1 MGVESME
8 GAGGRPKKRQ
18 FFYGWYIVAVGFLAN
33 VASTFTLASTLS
45 VFLKPLTEDL
55 GVSRGVF
62 SLLRSG
68 ESLIGAGL
76 APVVGSL
83 VDRHG
88 GRLLM
93 TFGALVVGAGFIL
106 LSQVDE
112 FWQFAL
118 VRWSVVSVGDAFIG
132 SMIINVTIARWFI
145 RRRGRAIAISSMGIG
160 FGKVGMPIFAA
171 SLLVWLGWRLTWA
184 VFGLLTLALV
194 VGPAFSYMR
203 RRPED
208 MGLHPDGE
216 SSPPFESLS
225 SEKKRPGTSGQAA
238 SEEVVWSRRE
248 AMRTAS
254 FWLMVVI
261 IGIAS
266 VGITGLNLHIFSYV
280 TDIGHPA
287 VVAAT
292 VMSVIAFMQ
301 LTSPLFWGLLSERI
315 NVRKAVMLQF
325 LLQAAGL
332 SLAITTSHVVPLYLG
347 FFLYGA
353 GLGGNLVLPDIIW
366 ASYFG
371 RLSLGTVRG
380 LGILLTHSFAAIGPP
395 FFGFLFDITGSY
407 LLSFSLFIMALVS
420 SALLSLLL
428 RLPQKQGARFTAT
441 DTKSP

>member
-1 MGVESME
+1 ME
-8 GAGGRPKKRQ
+8 PIKEADGSQKPQ
-18 FFYGWYIVAVGFLAN
+18 FFYGWDIVAVGFLAN

-76 APVVGSL
+76 APLVGSL

-93 TFGALVVGAGFIL
+93 TFGAVVVGAGFIL

-118 VRWSVVSVGDAFIG
+118 VRWSLVSVGDAFIG
-132 SMIINVTIARWFI
+132 SMVINVTIARWFI
-145 RRRGRAIAISSMGIG
+145 RRRGRALALSSMGIG

-171 SLLVWLGWRLTWA
+171 ALLAWLGWRFTWA
-184 VFGLLTLALV
+184 AFGLVTLALV
-194 VGPAFSYMR
+194 VGPASVYMR

-208 MGLHPDGE
+208 MDLHPDGRPNPFGE
-216 SSPPFESLS
+216 SPS
-225 SEKKRPGTSGQAA
+225 SGKKPSQISRLAL
-238 SEEVVWSRRE
+238 SEEVVWSRKE
-248 AMRTAS
+248 AMRTRT
-254 FWLMVVI
+254 FWLMVFI

-266 VGITGLNLHIFSYV
+266 IGVTGLNLHVFSHV
-280 TDIGHPA
+280 TDIGHPP

-301 LTSPLFWGLLSERI
+301 LLSPLFWGFLAERI
-315 NVRKAVMLQF
+315 EVRKAAALQF
-325 LLQAAGL
+325 SIQAAGL
-332 SLAITTSHVVPLYLG
+332 FIAISTSRIGPLYLG
-347 FFLYGA
+347 FFLYGI
-353 GLGGNLVLPDIIW
+353 GLGGNMVLPDIIW
-366 ASYFG
+366 AGYFG

-380 LGILLTHSFAAIGPP
+380 LGILLTHSFSAIGPP
-395 FFGFLFDITGSY
+395 FFGFLFDLTGSY
-407 LLSFSLFIMALVS
+407 LFSFSLFILALVS
-420 SALLSLLL
+420 SAFLSLLL
-428 RLPQKQGARFTAT
+428 RPPQK
-441 DTKSP
+441 

>member
-1 MGVESME
+1 MG
-8 GAGGRPKKRQ
+8 GAGRGPEKPG
-18 FFYGWYIVAVGFLAN
+18 FFYGWYIVGVGFLAN
-33 VASTFTLASTLS
+33 VASTFALASTLS

-76 APVVGSL
+76 APMVGSL

-93 TFGALVVGAGFIL
+93 TFGALVVGAGFIV

-118 VRWSVVSVGDAFIG
+118 VRWSLVSVGDAFMG
-132 SMIINVTIARWFI
+132 SMVINVTLARWFI
-145 RRRGRAIAISSMGIG
+145 RRRGRAFALSSMGIG

-184 VFGLLTLALV
+184 AFGLLTLALV
-194 VGPAFSYMR
+194 VGPAFTYMR

-208 MGLHPDGE
+208 MGLHPDGI
-216 SSPPFESLS
+216 SNPFSESLS

-238 SEEVVWSRRE
+238 LDEVIWSRRE
-248 AMRTAS
+248 VVHNPT
-254 FWLMVVI
+254 FWFMVLTF
-261 IGIAS
+261 GIAS
-266 VGITGLNLHIFSYV
+266 VGVTGLNLHVFSYV

-301 LTSPLFWGLLSERI
+301 LVSPLFWGLLSERI
-315 NVRKAVMLQF
+315 DIRKAAMLQF
-325 LLQAAGL
+325 LIQATGL
-332 SLAITTSHVVPLYLG
+332 SLAITTNHLIPLYSG
-347 FFLYGA
+347 FFLYGI
-353 GLGGNLVLPDIIW
+353 GLGGSMVLPDIIW

-380 LGILLTHSFAAIGPP
+380 LGLLLTHSFAAVGPP
-395 FFGFLFDITGSY
+395 FFGFLFDASGSY

-420 SALLSLLL
+420 SAFLCLFF
-428 RLPQKQGARFTAT
+428 RPPQK
-441 DTKSP
+441 

>member
-1 MGVESME
+1 MGE
-8 GAGGRPKKRQ
+8 AGHGPEKPEL
-18 FFYGWYIVAVGFLAN
+18 FYGWYIVAVGFLAN
-33 VASTFTLASTLS
+33 VASTFSLASTLS

-76 APVVGSL
+76 APFVGSL

-93 TFGALVVGAGFIL
+93 TFGALVVGAGYFL
-106 LSQVDE
+106 LSRVEE

-118 VRWSVVSVGDAFIG
+118 VRWSLVSAGDAFMG
-132 SMIINVTIARWFI
+132 SMVINVTISRWFI

-171 SLLVWLGWRLTWA
+171 SLLVWLGWRLTWG
-184 VFGLLTLALV
+184 VFGLITLVLV
-194 VGPAFSYMR
+194 VAPAFIYMR

-208 MGLHPDGE
+208 MSLHPDGISNPFSE
-216 SSPPFESLS
+216 SAS
-225 SEKKRPGTSGQAA
+225 SEKGKKHLGTSRQAA
-238 SEEVVWSRRE
+238 LEEVIWSRRE
-248 AMRTAS
+248 VVRNPT
-254 FWLMVVI
+254 FWLMVFTF
-261 IGIAS
+261 GIAS
-266 VGITGLNLHIFSYV
+266 VGVTGLNLHVFSYV

-301 LTSPLFWGLLSERI
+301 LVSPLFWGLLSERI
-315 NVRKAVMLQF
+315 DVRKAAMLQF
-325 LLQAAGL
+325 LIQATGL
-332 SLAITTSHVVPLYLG
+332 SLAITANQIVTLYFG
-347 FFLYGA
+347 FFLYGI
-353 GLGGNLVLPDIIW
+353 GLGGSMVLPDIIW

-380 LGILLTHSFAAIGPP
+380 LGLLLTHSFAAIGPP
-395 FFGFLFDITGSY
+395 FFGFLFDASGSY
-407 LLSFSLFIMALVS
+407 FLSFSVFIMALVS
-420 SALLSLLL
+420 SSFLCLLF
-428 RLPQKQGARFTAT
+428 RPPQK
-441 DTKSP
+441 

>member
-1 MGVESME
+1 VESTGE
-8 GAGGRPKKRQ
+8 AGRGPEKPG
-18 FFYGWYIVAVGFLAN
+18 FFYGWYIVGVGFLAN
-33 VASTFTLASTLS
+33 VASTFALASTLS

-76 APVVGSL
+76 APMVGSL
-83 VDRHG
+83 VDRQG

-93 TFGALVVGAGFIL
+93 TFGALVVGAGFIV

-118 VRWSVVSVGDAFIG
+118 VRWSLVSVGDAFMG
-132 SMIINVTIARWFI
+132 SMVINVTLARWFI
-145 RRRGRAIAISSMGIG
+145 RRRGRAIAVSSMGIG

-184 VFGLLTLALV
+184 AFGLLTLALV
-194 VGPAFSYMR
+194 VGPAFTYMR

-208 MGLHPDGE
+208 MGLHPDGI
-216 SSPPFESLS
+216 SNPFSESLS

-238 SEEVVWSRRE
+238 LEEVIWSRRE
-248 AMRTAS
+248 VVRSPT
-254 FWLMVVI
+254 FWFMVLTF
-261 IGIAS
+261 GIAS
-266 VGITGLNLHIFSYV
+266 VGVTGLNLHVFSYV

-301 LTSPLFWGLLSERI
+301 LVAPIFWGLLSERI
-315 NVRKAVMLQF
+315 DIRKAAMLQF
-325 LLQAAGL
+325 LIQATGL
-332 SLAITTSHVVPLYLG
+332 SLAITTNHLIPLYSG
-347 FFLYGA
+347 FFLYGI
-353 GLGGNLVLPDIIW
+353 GLGGSMVLPDIIW

-380 LGILLTHSFAAIGPP
+380 LGLLLTHSFAAVGPP
-395 FFGFLFDITGSY
+395 FFGFLFDASGSY

-420 SALLSLLL
+420 SAFLCLLF
-428 RLPQKQGARFTAT
+428 RPPQK
-441 DTKSP
+441 